1 MTTSEPDSLIKALSE
16 AQDQLLAISTLT
28 NNTQHD
34 FNLDELLQ
42 FYLKRTQEILG
53 ADAVFILYQG
63 QSDNFLTTIEEI
75 RLPYVN
81 ARLDWK
87 EFQLCGY
94 LANMPFYALSRFVE
108 DNARI
113 ALGFSVD
120 TPQESLNPTIKL
132 AAAIIDQ
139 AVVQISNIL
148 LHDKLIEQTRLQAEL
163 DAAREMQ
170 LSLLPKGITIAD
182 LPKLDIAVHFCPA
195 RATGGDFYDYAIIDK
210 GFGFTVG
217 DIAGKGL
224 PATLL
229 MAITLNS
236 IRAKAAFLPNSSPE
250 KILTRV
256 NQDLYSDFTQASAF
270 VTIFSGYYSP
280 AEEKIFYANAGHS
293 PVIYCAANGT
303 VELLEADGP
312 ALGVLKES
320 LSTNQ
325 QLNFRSGDL
334 LVIGTDGF
342 SEAENVDGKFF
353 GYENL
358 LNKIDR
364 LHQRSA
370 EEIKNELVAAIN
382 TFAGDKPQ
390 SDDQTLLVIKKL

>member
-1 MTTSEPDSLIKALSE
+1 MSPSEVDSLIKALSE
-16 AQDQLLAISTLT
+16 AQDQLLAISALT
-28 NNTQHD
+28 HNTEHH
-34 FNLDELLQ
+34 FKLEELLH
-42 FYLKRTQEILG
+42 FYLKKTQEIL
-53 ADAVFILYQG
+53 ATDAAFILYQG
-63 QSDNFLTTIEEI
+63 RDEIFLSSTDAI
-75 RLPYVN
+75 RLAEIN

-87 EFQLCGY
+87 KFQLCGY
-94 LANMPFYALSRFVE
+94 MANMPFYALSRFAE
-108 DNARI
+108 DNTRI

-120 TPQESLNPTIKL
+120 TPQEALNPTIKL

-148 LHDKLIEQTRLQAEL
+148 LHEKLIEQTRLQAEL

-170 LSLLPKGITIAD
+170 FSLLPKDLATAD
-182 LPKLDIAVHFCPA
+182 LPQLDIAVHFCPA
-195 RATGGDFYDYAIIDK
+195 RATGGDFYDYAIMDK
-210 GFGFTVG
+210 GFSFTVG

-250 KILTRV
+250 RILARV
-256 NQDLYSDFTQASAF
+256 NQDLYSDFTQAAAF

-293 PVIYCAANGT
+293 PVIYCTANGIA
-303 VELLEADGP
+303 EMLEADGP

-325 QLNFRSGDL
+325 QLPFRSGDL
-334 LVIGTDGF
+334 LVISTDGF

-353 GYENL
+353 GYETL
-358 LNKIDR
+358 LNKVDQ

-382 TFAGDKPQ
+382 AFAGDKPQ